1 MFAVQLLLL
10 KILKL
15 CRCAEAVSE
24 DFTKDR
30 VPKYWT
36 ESTVRPFLKTL
47 QCLSTSKDKTIKKN
61 GKVHSSYSE
70 DEQQTRISA
79 PFSYCLL
86 RFVPVLEIIKAFF
99 PHLIVARF
107 LAFYQNLQRR
117 DLNGV
122 LKCNSSS

>member
-47 QCLSTSKDKTIKKN
+47 QCLSTSKYKTIKKM
-61 GKVHSSYSE
+61 GKFILLILKMNNKPGSVHRSLTVSL
-70 DEQQTRISA
+70 D
-79 PFSYCLL
+79 L
-86 RFVPVLEIIKAFF
+86 
-99 PHLIVARF
+99 
-107 LAFYQNLQRR
+107 YQFW
-117 DLNGV
+117 
-122 LKCNSSS
+122 KS